1 MEACAPQVEKAPV
14 QHQRSSAAK
23 DKNKFNNNKYI
34 KTKINHKG
42 KEGNYQFG
50 QKKMVMKSLTAG
62 ITVKVSQDTEK
73 NMRHFTT
80 KGKKE

>member
-1 MEACAPQVEKAPV
+1 MWLEAHAPQLEKAPV

-23 DKNKFNNNKYI
+23 DKNKFNSNKYI

-50 QKKMVMKSLTAG
+50 QKK
-62 ITVKVSQDTEK
+62 
-73 NMRHFTT
+73 
-80 KGKKE
+80 KKW